1 MVELSIGQVAK
12 RAAVSASAIRFYESE
27 GLLAKADRRGTR
39 RVYTESIL
47 QRLALIHLAKSAG
60 FSIAE
65 IRQLLHG
72 FSRRTPPGVRW
83 RALATGK
90 VTELEERIREAE
102 RMKEILQAVVR
113 CECPTLDDCAKPMR
127 GKGDR

>member
-1 MVELSIGQVAK
+1 MVELSIGQVAR

-27 GLLAKADRRGTR
+27 GLLAKADRRGAR

-60 FSIAE
+60 FTIAE
-65 IRQLLHG
+65 IRQLLRG

-90 VTELEERIREAE
+90 VAQLDE
-102 RMKEILQAVVR
+102 RMKRILHAVVR
-113 CECPTLDDCAKPMR
+113 CECPTLDDCAEPMC
-127 GKGDR
+127 GEGDR